1 MKRIKKRVFVLS
13 LLLFS
18 TFLMASDSGD
28 LLVPYDDD
36 GFYGGAIILML
47 LLYVGLPLLVL
58 SVIFG
63 VVASFIFPKI
73 FSEFKSLIMNY
84 YNMELKKALIQH
96 FIHLLIFTPLA
107 FGILYLVYTIFD
119 VTYLYLF
126 MLLMFLYSSFVGFYL
141 LLYALVSAHYKN
153 WKKLLIALV
162 LGVGVFLFFAPSLYV
177 VFEPV
182 YVTFYGDSQ

>member
-58 SVIFG
+58 SVI
-63 VVASFIFPKI
+63 
-73 FSEFKSLIMNY
+73 
-84 YNMELKKALIQH
+84 
-96 FIHLLIFTPLA
+96 
-107 FGILYLVYTIFD
+107 
-119 VTYLYLF
+119 
-126 MLLMFLYSSFVGFYL
+126 
-141 LLYALVSAHYKN
+141 
-153 WKKLLIALV
+153 
-162 LGVGVFLFFAPSLYV
+162 
-177 VFEPV
+177 
-182 YVTFYGDSQ
+182 